1 MVHLILLENIL
12 SFAINQ
18 NKWSSSNLF
27 YNDISHFSM
36 KKLRVQL
43 KKEHTF
49 CLGDENVVQ
58 RKIFFTNM
66 VDLLTRKC
74 LSWKKTLMD
83 ILKATKL
90 KILVYS
96 INRSNNRRCFIKKGV
111 SENLAK
117 FMKKR
122 LCRSLFL
129 VRSATLFK
137 SDCSTGF
144 FLWILPRLYENLFW
158 RISGNGCFYIRQ
170 IKVWKNAPY

>member
-1 MVHLILLENIL
+1 M
-12 SFAINQ
+12 SKWRKCSPTKFFFYKYGRFINT
-18 NKWSSSNLF
+18 KVS
-27 YNDISHFSM
+27 IM
-36 KKLRVQL
+36 KK
-43 KKEHTF
+43 
-49 CLGDENVVQ
+49 N
-58 RKIFFTNM
+58 
-66 VDLLTRKC
+66 
-74 LSWKKTLMD
+74 LMD

-129 VRSATLFK
+129 IRSATLLK

-144 FLWILPRLYENLFW
+144 FLWILPRFYEHLFW